1 MRPKEPSEPSY
12 GLQFNDD
19 DDSDGNQKYNYANDD
34 ALLMQQASMNFQ
46 DDQMNMFQVRT
57 FVLNNV
63 WAKRSFASKGLK

>member
-63 WAKRSFASKGLK
+63 